1 MKNRLIFAGLDLAA
15 KEEIRVKKIT
25 PRRVR
30 IKCENCG
37 EFNTTQRYDPNGM
50 SAVRIPGADS

>member
-1 MKNRLIFAGLDLAA
+1 M
-15 KEEIRVKKIT
+15 KKIT

-37 EFNTTQRYDPNGM
+37 EFNTTQRYEPMGCPQCGFPVVILKVLG
-50 SAVRIPGADS
+50 SKV

>member
-1 MKNRLIFAGLDLAA
+1 M
-15 KEEIRVKKIT
+15 KKIS

-37 EFNTTQRYDPNGM
+37 EFNTTQRWEPMGCPQCGM
-50 SAVRIPGADS
+50 PVTMLQILPTKV